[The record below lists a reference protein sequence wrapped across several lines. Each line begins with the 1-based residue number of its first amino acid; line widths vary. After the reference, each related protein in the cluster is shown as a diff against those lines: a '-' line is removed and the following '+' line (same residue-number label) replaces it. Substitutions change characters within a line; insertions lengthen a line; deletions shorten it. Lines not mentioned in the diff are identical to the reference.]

1 MDSTQIRQLNEIISR
16 WTDKPGALM
25 PVLQEIQEKFG
36 YIPED
41 AMKEVSAK
49 LNIPLPEVYGVV
61 TFYHFF
67 SLKPKGKYKI
77 QVCEG
82 TACYVKGAKRVL
94 EKFEEVLG
102 IKVGDVTP
110 DGKFSIESVRC
121 IGACSHA
128 PAVMINDQVYGRM
141 NSEKVSQLIKTLK

>member
-1 MDSTQIRQLNEIISR
+1 MDFQQLKEIREIISN
-16 WTDKPGALM
+16 WQGKPGALM
-25 PVLQEIQEKFG
+25 PVLQEIQERFG
-36 YIPED
+36 YLSKE
-41 AMKEVSAK
+41 AMEEVSK
-49 LNIPLPEVYGVV
+49 GLNVSIPDVYGVA

-67 SLKPKGKYKI
+67 SLKPKGKYQI

-94 EKFEEVLG
+94 EKFQELLG
-102 IKVGDVTP
+102 IKEGEVTP

-128 PAVMINDQVYGRM
+128 PAVMINGRVYGRM
-141 NSEKVSQLIKTLK
+141 NSEKIQQVLKSLK

>member
-1 MDSTQIRQLNEIISR
+1 MELSQLKQLDEIISR
-16 WTDKPGALM
+16 WKDKPGALM

-36 YIPED
+36 YLSED
-41 AMKEVSAK
+41 AMKEVSIK
-49 LNIPLPEVYGVV
+49 LNIPLPEVYGVA

-102 IKVGDVTP
+102 IKVGEVTP
-110 DGKFSIESVRC
+110 DGRFSIESVRC

-128 PAVMINDQVYGRM
+128 PAIMINDQVYGRM
-141 NSEKVSQLIKTLK
+141 NSEKVVQLVKSLK

>member
-1 MDSTQIRQLNEIISR
+1 MDLSQLRQLDEIISR
-16 WTDKPGALM
+16 WKGKPGALM
-25 PVLQEIQEKFG
+25 PVLQEIQERFG
-36 YIPED
+36 YLPED
-41 AMKEVSAK
+41 AMKEVSVR
-49 LNIPLPEVYGVV
+49 LNVPLSEVYGVA

-67 SLKPKGKYKI
+67 SLKPKGRYRI

-102 IKVGDVTP
+102 IKVGEVTP

-128 PAVMINDQVYGRM
+128 PAIMVNDQVYGRM
-141 NSEKVSQLIKTLK
+141 NSEKVIQLIKSLK

>member
-1 MDSTQIRQLNEIISR
+1 MDFQQLKEIREIISN
-16 WTDKPGALM
+16 WQGKPGALM
-25 PVLQEIQEKFG
+25 PVLQEIQERFG
-36 YIPED
+36 YLSKE
-41 AMKEVSAK
+41 AMEEVSK
-49 LNIPLPEVYGVV
+49 GLNVPIPDVYGVA

-67 SLKPKGKYKI
+67 SLKPKGKYQI

-94 EKFEEVLG
+94 EKFQELLG
-102 IKVGDVTP
+102 IKEGEVTP

-128 PAVMINDQVYGRM
+128 PAVMINGRVYGRM
-141 NSEKVSQLIKTLK
+141 NSEKIQQVLKSLK

>member
-1 MDSTQIRQLNEIISR
+1 MDLSQLRQLDEIISR
-16 WTDKPGALM
+16 WKGKPGALM
-25 PVLQEIQEKFG
+25 PVLQEIQERFG
-36 YIPED
+36 YLSED
-41 AMKEVSAK
+41 AMKEVSVR
-49 LNIPLPEVYGVV
+49 LNVPLSEVYGVA

-67 SLKPKGKYKI
+67 SLKPKGRYRI

-102 IKVGDVTP
+102 IKVGEVTP

-128 PAVMINDQVYGRM
+128 PAIMVNDQVYGRM
-141 NSEKVSQLIKTLK
+141 NSEKVIQLIKSLK

>member
-1 MDSTQIRQLNEIISR
+1 MDSVQKRIVDEIISNWR
-16 WTDKPGALM
+16 GRPGALM
-25 PVLQEIQEKFG
+25 PVLQEIQERLG
-36 YIPED
+36 YLPME
-41 AMKEVSAK
+41 AMEEVSKK
-49 LNIPLPEVYGVV
+49 LNIPLTEIYGVA

-102 IKVGDVTP
+102 IKVGEVTP

-128 PAVMINDQVYGRM
+128 PAIMINDQVYGRM
-141 NSEKVSQLIKTLK
+141 NSEKVLQIIKSLK

>member
-1 MDSTQIRQLNEIISR
+1 MDSVQKRVVDEIISNWKGR
-16 WTDKPGALM
+16 PGALM
-25 PVLQEIQEKFG
+25 PVLQEIQERIG
-36 YIPED
+36 YLPTE
-41 AMKEVSAK
+41 AMEEVSK
-49 LNIPLPEVYGVV
+49 RLNIPLTEIYGVA

-102 IKVGDVTP
+102 IKVGEVTP
-110 DGKFSIESVRC
+110 DGKFSVESVRC
-121 IGACSHA
+121 IGACSQA
-128 PAVMINDQVYGRM
+128 IMINDQVYGRM
-141 NSEKVSQLIKTLK
+141 NSEKVLQIIKSLK

>member
-1 MDSTQIRQLNEIISR
+1 MDSVQLKEIREIISN
-16 WTDKPGALM
+16 WAEKPGALM
-25 PVLQEIQEKFG
+25 PVLQEIQERFG
-36 YIPED
+36 YLSRE
-41 AMKEVSAK
+41 AMEEVAK
-49 LNIPLPEVYGVV
+49 GLNVSVPDVYGVA

-67 SLKPKGKYKI
+67 SLKPKGKYQI

-102 IKVGDVTP
+102 IKTGEVTS

-128 PAVMINDQVYGRM
+128 PAVMINGQVYGRM
-141 NSEKVSQLIKTLK
+141 NSEKILQVLKTFR